1 MTDPRIVS
9 ALREAT
15 GEQLREDADLFAQL
29 ALAADSIIETHHY
42 RRASALALAVA
53 EMQERSAN
61 AIRQNPERPHVIFWS
76 ADPVGGM
83 DWIHGDVGVNAER
96 TLPAALA
103 ALLEGGR

>member
-1 MTDPRIVS
+1 MTD
-9 ALREAT
+9 
-15 GEQLREDADLFAQL
+15 
-29 ALAADSIIETHHY
+29 
-42 RRASALALAVA
+42 
-53 EMQERSAN
+53 
-61 AIRQNPERPHVIFWS
+61 IFWS